1 MYVNIF
7 LLKIED
13 ICVIKV
19 FYVQSLP
26 LVILLLLMMFF
37 LKSHIPDEVLESI
50 SVPGTDS
57 IDFHHIK
64 SYSTETLEQHP
75 ELDVTQLPLFTH
87 LDHADTNFVYVST
100 CTSIYNFVEIA

>member
-7 LLKIED
+7 LLKIEN
-13 ICVIKV
+13 ICIIKV
-19 FYVQSLP
+19 FYIQSLP
-26 LVILLLLMMFF
+26 LAILLLLMMFF

-50 SVPGTDS
+50 LVPGTDS

-64 SYSTETLEQHP
+64 SYSTETPEQHP

-87 LDHADTNFVYVST
+87 LEHADTNFVYVSII
-100 CTSIYNFVEIA
+100 SLIVFLLK